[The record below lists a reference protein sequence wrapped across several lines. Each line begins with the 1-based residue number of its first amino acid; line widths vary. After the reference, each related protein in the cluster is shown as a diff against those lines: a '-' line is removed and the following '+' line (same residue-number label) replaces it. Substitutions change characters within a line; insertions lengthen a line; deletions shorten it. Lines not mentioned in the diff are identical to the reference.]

1 MVVGLLLCNDGVW
14 TDRCCGLCLV
24 TDQWADQE
32 VVKRI
37 VTELQRAGYIV
48 WFDCELWV
56 LNLCATFTVL
66 SHWL

>member
-1 MVVGLLLCNDGVW
+1 
-14 TDRCCGLCLV
+14 
-24 TDQWADQE
+24 
-32 VVKRI
+32 VKWI

>member
-1 MVVGLLLCNDGVW
+1 MA
-14 TDRCCGLCLV
+14 

-48 WFDCELWV
+48 WFDCEL
-56 LNLCATFTVL
+56 LLHLCATFTAL